1 MKAFAYLVFPN
12 SILSVLP
19 EGSSLVQG
27 EPMEHGIITSV
38 THGAMS
44 GNLSTLRVSVSHL
57 WFLWHAFWSCLW
69 GSIYDFKSLILLE
82 IRVAIGCN
90 VLFSLVCDICLHISH
105 SQETY
110 YFSPSN
116 KVTACTR
123 AFTNTPCMI
132 VVNDLIDMVYA

>member
-1 MKAFAYLVFPN
+1 MKGFAYLVFPN

-57 WFLWHAFWSCLW
+57 
-69 GSIYDFKSLILLE
+69 
-82 IRVAIGCN
+82 
-90 VLFSLVCDICLHISH
+90 
-105 SQETY
+105 
-110 YFSPSN
+110 
-116 KVTACTR
+116 
-123 AFTNTPCMI
+123 
-132 VVNDLIDMVYA
+132 